1 MIGFAMPFIVLGVLL
16 DVLAQLTVIIAI
28 PLLVGIVLVGRGG
41 GVLHHA
47 GRWWRN
53 AWRYFVNGFM
63 NAATIAVFMALMVSC
78 MSGFGT
84 AGYRGGFY

>member
-16 DVLAQLTVIIAI
+16 HVLAQLTVIIAI
-28 PLLVGIVLVGRGG
+28 PLLVGIVLVGRGVACCTMRARG
-41 GVLHHA
+41 GETRGATRERLHERRHDRRLHGA
-47 GRWWRN
+47 HGLR
-53 AWRYFVNGFM
+53 
-63 NAATIAVFMALMVSC
+63 